1 MDFFHLGPMNDQII
15 SKINNKTAAVFLS
28 HIQGFNA
35 LSTKLYNILKKKKI
49 PLIEDVCESHGAKF
63 KKKKKFHLSKMFASL
78 TVQNLKIKNLDP
90 LV

>member
-35 LSTKLYNILKKKKI
+35 LSTKLYNILKKKK
-49 PLIEDVCESHGAKF
+49 
-63 KKKKKFHLSKMFASL
+63 FHLSKMFASL